1 MLNKHFFKLLVAFVA
16 MLLLGILIL
25 FAINEF
31 GDSSVSTGDFSQVN

>member
-16 MLLLGILIL
+16 MLLLGILVL

-31 GDSSVSTGDFSQVN
+31 GDPTVSTEDFKQTN